1 MDESRARDLLG
12 PYLLGGLSDEEERE
26 LEAHLE
32 SSPED
37 QRELAELRE
46 AHEFL
51 SEPTHAPPPELK
63 ERVLS
68 QAGSTTV
75 SGARPGGETEE
86 ETSAHDAGG
95 SYRSPRHRGRRIRRI
110 AAPLV
115 AAGLLV
121 AAFLLGGM
129 LSDAM
134 PNPGGQGEAI
144 ALSPTEIIP
153 ESSGEVQVSG
163 SGSNYEVELEV
174 NRLPEPPGDG
184 FYELWFIGEEGRTS
198 AGTFRTSSDGRA
210 TVRLSVP
217 SNSRSYEKV
226 GITYEPADG
235 DPMPS
240 GKKVLGG
247 PLQGDPLAL
256 RPAAT

>member
-1 MDESRARDLLG
+1 VDESRARDLLG

-26 LEAHLE
+26 LEAHLA

-51 SEPTHAPPPELK
+51 SEPSHAPPPELK
-63 ERVLS
+63 ERILS
-68 QAGSTTV
+68 QTGIASDGGASIHDPGVPESGSHH
-75 SGARPGGETEE
+75 GR
-86 ETSAHDAGG
+86 
-95 SYRSPRHRGRRIRRI
+95 RRIRRI

-115 AAGLLV
+115 AAGLIV
-121 AAFLLGGM
+121 AAFLLGGI
-129 LSDAM
+129 LSDEM
-134 PNPGGQGEAI
+134 PSPGGQNEAI
-144 ALSPTEIIP
+144 ALSPTGIVP
-153 ESSGEVQVSG
+153 ESSGEVRVAG

-174 NRLPEPPGDG
+174 ERLPEPPGDG

-198 AGTFRTSSDGRA
+198 AGTFRTSPDGRA

-247 PLQGDPLAL
+247 PLDADRIAL
-256 RPAAT
+256 RPAVT